1 MLERRRLG
9 RQIVIYTRTN
19 GIYLRSDMGFEFWSK
34 LDSGDLHIAITFQNV
49 REAKRVVR
57 SWETRPPGIQYKQV
71 RANITMMNGSMYAN
85 IEACFQAGLP
95 GWDPCPQEIYGRDRS
110 ITPRRRRRLSKKK
123 KD

>member
-34 LDSGDLHIAITFQNV
+34 LDPGGQHIAITFPNV

-57 SWETRPPGIQYKQV
+57 SWETQPSGIQYKQV

-95 GWDPCPQEIYGRDRS
+95 GWDPYSPDILSIINKDKY
-110 ITPRRRRRLSKKK
+110 ITPRHRKRLKEK
-123 KD
+123 